1 MENSVIGLESMV
13 LLVELFVG
21 KVRKLVDAQVEL
33 GVLGSI
39 LVLVVIFYEII
50 VLIEL
55 LEFI

>member
-1 MENSVIGLESMV
+1 MV